1 MLIASD
7 GHLKLSDFGL
17 CTSGH
22 ESHLSSF
29 YQTTVPKDL
38 SQASR
43 LQQERML
50 EHRTS
55 VRGHLN
61 RVSSWKKMRRTVV
74 RNLGYATVYLREYLR
89 KTLTVI

>member
-38 SQASR
+38 SQASKQ
-43 LQQERML
+43 QQERML

-74 RNLGYATVYLREYLR
+74 RN
-89 KTLTVI
+89 